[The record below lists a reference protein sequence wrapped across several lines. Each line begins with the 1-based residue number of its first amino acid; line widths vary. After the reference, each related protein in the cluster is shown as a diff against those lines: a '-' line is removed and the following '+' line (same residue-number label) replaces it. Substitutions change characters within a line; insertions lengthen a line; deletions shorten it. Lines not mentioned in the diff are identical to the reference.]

1 MVLFVG
7 GNGLSETSRKQ
18 EQEAILEGGR
28 AASRWC
34 NGEKIITCKL
44 TSIPADID
52 ILLCLSQ
59 APFSHSSSSSLSSG
73 WSSDSEDPAPSPQ
86 LQPPALILDTNLEQA
101 NGGVKKTE
109 EEEGWG
115 SSEGASPDTSF
126 DDY

>member
-1 MVLFVG
+1 MDCQKPAG
-7 GNGLSETSRKQ
+7 SRNRKQ
-18 EQEAILEGGR
+18 SLKVAELLQDGATVR
-28 AASRWC
+28 
-34 NGEKIITCKL
+34 KL
-44 TSIPADID
+44 SLVITSIPADID